1 MSVSENL
8 SGYCVRWVSGMNDY
22 DLDNAARRYDPNA
35 VPNRANLTK
44 VVSRL
49 MAWTNQNS
57 DGWAYW
63 PKPVRAAAR
72 AMELIESTTN
82 PENERRE
89 REDASDAE
97 TVSALR
103 PIKSFLTRMGVDHST
118 IIG

>member
-1 MSVSENL
+1 MK
-8 SGYCVRWVSGMNDY
+8 YMNDY
-22 DLDNAARRYDPNA
+22 DLDNAARRYDPNV
-35 VPNRANLTK
+35 VPNRAKLTK
-44 VVSRL
+44 VISRL
-49 MAWTNQNS
+49 MEWTNQNS

-97 TVSALR
+97 TASALR
-103 PIKSFLTRMGVDHST
+103 PIKSFLTRMGVDHS
-118 IIG
+118 IILG